1 MSITSAAAWNALTR
15 HAAEIRATHLRDL
28 LADDARFAACSC
40 EAEGLLLDFTRQR
53 VTARTLE
60 LLVDLAAH
68 VDLPGRIAALLAG
81 EPVNNTENRP
91 ALHTALRRPLDRPL
105 AVNGHNVMDDVRA
118 ERARVASFV
127 DAVHSG
133 AIAGSAGMPFRT
145 IVNIGIGGSDLGPVM
160 AVEALARYRQRDM
173 DVRFVSNID
182 GCQIADAIRQLDPA
196 TTLFIVCS
204 KTFTTLETMSN
215 ARIAR
220 HWIAERLSPT
230 SLEKHFAAVSTNQRA
245 MDEFGIHR
253 DYRFTMWDWV
263 GGRYSIWSS
272 IGLSLALA
280 IGNEHFSAFL
290 GGAAAIDEH
299 FATAPFARN
308 LPVLLGLLGVW
319 NTNFLDCTS
328 HAVLPYDQRLHRFA
342 AYLQQLEM
350 ESNGKRVHRDGSP
363 VDHSTATVIWGEPGS
378 NAQHSFFQLLHQGTA
393 EVALDFLASVRASNR
408 YQDQQNLA
416 LANCFAQ
423 AEAFALG
430 QTVAQVRT
438 ELGGK
443 GMSGAEIAE
452 VVPHKVHP
460 GNRPSSV
467 ILFREL
473 DPATL
478 GKLIALYEHKVYV
491 QSVIWGIN
499 AFDQWGVELGKKLA
513 DKLAPAVRD
522 PAKAEAQPAN
532 VRALLEYVSRWR

>member
-1 MSITSAAAWNALTR
+1 MSVTSSTAWNALTR
-15 HAAEIRATHLRDL
+15 HATEIRATHLRDL
-28 LADDARFAACSC
+28 LADADRFAAFSC
-40 EAEGLLLDFTRQR
+40 EAEGVLLDFTRQR
-53 VTARTLE
+53 ANARTLE

-68 VDLPGRIAALLAG
+68 VDLPGRIAALLTG
-81 EPVNNTENRP
+81 EAVNNTENRA
-91 ALHTALRRPLDRPL
+91 ALHTALRRPLDQPL
-105 AVNGHNVMDDVRA
+105 LVNGHNVMDDVAA
-118 ERARVASFV
+118 ERAKLLRFV
-127 DAVHSG
+127 EDVHSG
-133 AIAGSAGMPFRT
+133 KILGSAAMPFRT
-145 IVNIGIGGSDLGPVM
+145 IVNVGIGGSDLGPVM
-160 AVEALARYRQRDM
+160 AVEALARFRKRDI

-182 GCQIADAIRQLDPA
+182 GCQIADIIREVDPA
-196 TTLFIVCS
+196 TALVIVCS

-220 HWIAERLSPT
+220 HWIAERIGPSA
-230 SLEKHFAAVSTNQRA
+230 LEKHFAAVSTNQRA
-245 MDEFGIHR
+245 MDEFNIGAN
-253 DYRFTMWDWV
+253 YRFTMWDWV

-272 IGLSLALA
+272 IGLALALA
-280 IGNEHFSAFL
+280 IGSEHFQAFL
-290 GGAAAIDEH
+290 GGGAAIDAH

-328 HAVLPYDQRLHRFA
+328 HAVLPYDQRLHRFP

-350 ESNGKRVHRDGSP
+350 ESNGKRVHRDSSA
-363 VDHSTATVIWGEPGS
+363 VDHSTATVLWGEPGS

-393 EVALDFLASVRASNR
+393 EFALDFLAPVRASNR

-430 QTVAQVRT
+430 QTAAQVRA
-438 ELGGK
+438 ELGNK
-443 GMSGAEIAE
+443 GLSGAEIAE
-452 VVPHKVHP
+452 MIPHKLHP

-467 ILFREL
+467 MLFREL

-478 GKLIALYEHKVYV
+478 GKLVALYEHKVYV

-499 AFDQWGVELGKKLA
+499 PFDQWGVELGKKLA

-522 PAKAEAQPAN
+522 PEKADAQPAN
-532 VRALLEYVSRWR
+532 VRALLDYVARWR